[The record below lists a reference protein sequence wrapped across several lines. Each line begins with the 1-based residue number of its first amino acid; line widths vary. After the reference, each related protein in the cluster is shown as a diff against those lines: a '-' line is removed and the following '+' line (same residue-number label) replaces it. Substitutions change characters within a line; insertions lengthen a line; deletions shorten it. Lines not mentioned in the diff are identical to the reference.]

1 MRKSYEEA
9 IAEGVIKPVKDIKL
23 SNDAKKTMKEG
34 VIFDT
39 FDADES
45 NVAVAQINT
54 IDVQS
59 RRWHKGKPSQTI
71 FSHH

>member
-23 SNDAKKTMKEG
+23 SSDAKKTMKEC
-34 VIFDT
+34 VIFYT

-54 IDVQS
+54 IDVQKVAQREAFS
-59 RRWHKGKPSQTI
+59 NY